1 VILPLER
8 LKRGESATIADVSG
22 NQGWVSRL
30 EELGIRAGVRVTMVQ
45 PGSPALVEAGSG
57 RFSLRLGDAIRIL
70 VETGNGDPQ
79 KGQGARTQR

>member
-8 LKRGESATIADVSG
+8 LKRGESGTIADVSG
-22 NQGWVSRL
+22 HQGWVSRL

-45 PGSPALVEAGSG
+45 PGSPALFEAGAG

-70 VETGNGDPQ
+70 VETGNGDPPNRQ
-79 KGQGARTQR
+79 VARIQP